1 MKRMAVFIVIFCF
14 LLILVGCAQTVTSP
28 IQEPESAGKEA
39 AMSTTSTGQ
48 ESTTESKSKSEDNST
63 KTETTDETSLAQTTK
78 PEPAPNHDTDNELME
93 PVLLDTLKRNCQVTR
108 GSGNFDQT
116 GLAVGETAVNF
127 TLTDINGSELR
138 LSQLLA
144 EKPVLM
150 IFGSFT

>member
-1 MKRMAVFIVIFCF
+1 MKRIIAVIVVACF

-28 IQEPESAGKEA
+28 IQEPESAGKED
-39 AMSTTSTGQ
+39 AMSTPSAGQ
-48 ESTTESKSKSEDNST
+48 EPATESKLKSEDNST
-63 KTETTDETSLAQTTK
+63 KIETTDETSLAQTTK
-78 PEPAPNHDTDNELME
+78 PEPASNNNTDNELME
-93 PVLLDTLKRNCQVTR
+93 PVLLDTLKRNCQINR

-127 TLTDINGSELR
+127 TLKDINGSEFR
-138 LSQLLA
+138 LSRLLA